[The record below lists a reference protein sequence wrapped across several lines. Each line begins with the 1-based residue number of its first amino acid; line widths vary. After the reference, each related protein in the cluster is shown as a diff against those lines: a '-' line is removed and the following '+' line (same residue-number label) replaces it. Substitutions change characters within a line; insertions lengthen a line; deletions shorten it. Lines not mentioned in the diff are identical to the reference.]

1 MSLQFGDRIMLNDFS
16 YDFNKG
22 DKIGIVGANGVG
34 KSTFIKVIS
43 GQQPI
48 DSGEIELGE
57 TIVIGVYD
65 QMGLV
70 VEKDQTV
77 LEFVMDKVNAR
88 EGATVLEGPDEARNL
103 LKQFEFQRERWNDR
117 ISMLSGGERR
127 RLQLLAV
134 LTKRPNFLIMD
145 EPSNVSTP
153 KMGCHNI
160 RNNHLTRINRRT
172 LTSTPWLHL
181 KIIWMNLRECL
192 LL

>member
-1 MSLQFGDRIMLNDFS
+1 MLNDFS

-77 LEFVMDKVNAR
+77 LEFVMDKVNSR
-88 EGATVLEGPDEARNL
+88 EGSTVTEGPDEARKL

-117 ISMLSGGERR
+117 VSMLSGGERR
-127 RLQLLAV
+127 RLQLLSV
-134 LTKRPNFLIMD
+134 LSKRPNFLIMD
-145 EPSNVSTP
+145 EPSNVSKLCGLLISVKFLVHSSIDLP
-153 KMGCHNI
+153 I
-160 RNNHLTRINRRT
+160 LALRT
-172 LTSTPWLHL
+172 LISTHWQLL
-181 KIIWMNLRECL
+181 KII
-192 LL
+192 